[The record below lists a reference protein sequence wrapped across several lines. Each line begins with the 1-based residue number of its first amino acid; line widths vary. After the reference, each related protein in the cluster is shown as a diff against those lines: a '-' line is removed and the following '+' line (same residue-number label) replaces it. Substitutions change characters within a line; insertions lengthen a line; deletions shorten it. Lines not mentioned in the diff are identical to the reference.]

1 MNGRR
6 LRVIGQADVTPLRGW
21 FAAKQA
27 HVRDA

>member
-6 LRVIGQADVTPLRGW
+6 LRVIDQADVAPLRGR